1 MGEERA
7 TKVVFREPEVNQ
19 PEIDTAQEKSVTPQP
34 EEKAAPACDESRCF
48 IYFSVYFF
56 VYHVRIVFNT
66 YPWQRRQSLCQ
77 RRARLAEVV
86 VVCNHEVSEFYVK
99 VFKWKTDCIVI
110 SGAQLKRVNT
120 EKLSAFVR
128 AWEETGK
135 TKANNKACKKLSAV
149 GSWEISK
156 KASIE
161 AQLRKIEEKLEK
173 KKAQYAEKMMN
184 KIAVIHQEAE
194 EKKAIIEATRKEKIL
209 QLEEM
214 AEEFRAT
221 GIQPKNSCF
230 GS

>member
-34 EEKAAPACDESRCF
+34 EEKAAPACDEKEAE
-48 IYFSVYFF
+48 SVPKASP
-56 VYHVRIVFNT
+56 VGR
-66 YPWQRRQSLCQ
+66 
-77 RRARLAEVV
+77 
-86 VVCNHEVSEFYVK
+86 
-99 VFKWKTDCIVI
+99 
-110 SGAQLKRVNT
+110 GAQLKRVNT